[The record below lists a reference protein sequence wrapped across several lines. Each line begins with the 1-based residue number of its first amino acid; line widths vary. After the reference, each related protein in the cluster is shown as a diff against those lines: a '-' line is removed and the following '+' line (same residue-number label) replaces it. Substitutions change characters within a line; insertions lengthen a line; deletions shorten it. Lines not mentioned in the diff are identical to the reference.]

1 MPKKL
6 IITIVVLGVAGMIIM
21 GAIAKR
27 DSGQAVFMEK
37 VETGPFR
44 DTINASGLL
53 IPRKKVSIMS
63 DVMGKIVELP
73 VKEGDIVK
81 KGQML
86 VRIDDR
92 DLKSEVKR
100 QEAGVRMA
108 EIQVKNQEVSVATA
122 SREFNRK
129 KRLFENKLISVE
141 AFEQAKS
148 SLQGAE
154 LLLNQYKESV
164 VQARAILQKSEEL
177 LSKTVILSPM
187 AGKITSL
194 NKELGEQVIQGTV
207 NIPGSVIMEVSDMS
221 AIDLEVEV
229 NEIEASRIRTGM
241 LATLKLDALANRKFK
256 GKVSEIGQSAYR
268 PQGRDVS
275 VFKIKIALLE
285 LDPAMKPGMNGEAE
299 ITVQE
304 KKKALFIPIQA
315 VRTGDDNKKFC
326 FVMKD
331 GKAEKKIVETGLS
344 NDANIE
350 ITSGLTGDETVITGP
365 YRTLKTLKT
374 GDKVRKKKKD

>member
-6 IITIVVLGVAGMIIM
+6 IITIVVVGVAGMIIM
-21 GAIAKR
+21 GAVVKR
-27 DSGQAVFMEK
+27 DSGQQVFMEK
-37 VETGPFR
+37 VKSGPFR

-63 DVMGKIVELP
+63 DVMGKIVELL

-81 KGQML
+81 KDQIL

-92 DLKSEVKR
+92 DLKSEVQR

-108 EIQVKNQEVSVATA
+108 QIQVKNQKVSVDTA
-122 SREFNRK
+122 SREFKRK

-141 AFEQAKS
+141 AFEQVRS

-154 LLLNQYKESV
+154 LMLNQYEESV
-164 VQARAILQKSEEL
+164 IQSRAILQKSEEL

-187 AGKITSL
+187 DGKITSL

-241 LATLKLDALANRKFK
+241 LATLKLDALGDREFQ
-256 GKVSEIGQSAYR
+256 GKISEIGQSAYR
-268 PQGRDVS
+268 PQARDVS

-285 LDPAMKPGMNGEAE
+285 IDVAMKPGMNGEAE

-304 KKKALFIPIQA
+304 KKRAIFIPIQA
-315 VRTGDDNKKFC
+315 VRTGDNNKKFC

-331 GKAEKKIVETGLS
+331 GKAVKKTVETELS

-350 ITSGLTGDETVITGP
+350 ITSGLTGDETIITGP
-365 YRTLKTLKT
+365 YRTLKNLKD
-374 GDKVRKKKKD
+374 GDKVRKKKKN

>member
-6 IITIVVLGVAGMIIM
+6 IIAIVVLGVAGMIIM
-21 GAIAKR
+21 GAVSKR
-27 DSGQAVFMEK
+27 DSGQAVFMAN

-81 KGQML
+81 KGQIL

-92 DLKSEVKR
+92 DLKSEVQR

-108 EIQVKNQEVSVATA
+108 QIQVKNQEVSVDTA
-122 SREFNRK
+122 SREFKRK
-129 KRLFENKLISVE
+129 KRLFENKLISLE
-141 AFEQAKS
+141 AFEQARS

-164 VQARAILQKSEEL
+164 VQARAILQKSKEL

-256 GKVSEIGQSAYR
+256 GKVFEIGQSAYR

-326 FVMKD
+326 FVLKD
-331 GKAEKKIVETGLS
+331 GKAEKKTVETGLS
-344 NDANIE
+344 NDANTE
-350 ITSGLTGDETVITGP
+350 ITSGLTGDETVLTGP
-365 YRTLKTLKT
+365 YRTLKNLKT

>member
-1 MPKKL
+1 MQKKL
-6 IITIVVLGVAGMIIM
+6 IIIIVVLGIAGMIIL
-21 GAIAKR
+21 GAVSKR
-27 DSGQAVFMEK
+27 DSGLPVFMEK
-37 VETGPFR
+37 VKSGPFR

-73 VKEGDIVK
+73 VKEGDMVK

-92 DLKSEVKR
+92 DLKSEVQR

-108 EIQVKNQEVSVATA
+108 QIQVQNQKVSVETA
-122 SREFNRK
+122 KREFKRK
-129 KRLFENKLISVE
+129 KHLFEKQLISTE
-141 AFEQAKS
+141 TFEQAKS
-148 SLQGAE
+148 NLQSAKLMLE
-154 LLLNQYKESV
+154 QYKESV
-164 VQARAILQKSEEL
+164 TQSRAILRKSKEL
-177 LSKTVILSPM
+177 LSKTVIRSPM
-187 AGKITSL
+187 DGKITAL

-207 NIPGSVIMEVSDMS
+207 NVPGSVIMEVSDMS

-229 NEIEASRIRTGM
+229 NEIEAARIRTDM
-241 LATLKLDALANRKFK
+241 AATLKLDALGDRKFM
-256 GKVSEIGQSAYR
+256 GKISEIGQSAYR

-275 VFKIKIALLE
+275 VFKIKIALTE
-285 LDPAMKPGMNGEAE
+285 VDPAMKPGMNGEAE

-304 KKKALFIPIQA
+304 KKNAIFIPIQA
-315 VRTGDDNKKFC
+315 VRTSDNGDKFC
-326 FVMKD
+326 FVMEK
-331 GKAEKKIVETGLS
+331 GKAVKKAVKTGLS

-350 ITSGLTGDETVITGP
+350 ITTGLTEKETVITGP
-365 YRTLKTLKT
+365 YRALKNLKN

>member
-6 IITIVVLGVAGMIIM
+6 IIAIVVLGVAGMIIM
-21 GAIAKR
+21 GVVAKR
-27 DSGQAVFMEK
+27 DAGQQVFMEK

-350 ITSGLTGDETVITGP
+350 ITSGLTGDETVLTGP
-365 YRTLKTLKT
+365 YRTLKNLKN

>member
-6 IITIVVLGVAGMIIM
+6 IISIVVLGVAGMIIM
-21 GAIAKR
+21 GAVAKR

-37 VETGPFR
+37 VESGPFR

-194 NKELGEQVIQGTV
+194 NKELGEQVIQGTINV
-207 NIPGSVIMEVSDMS
+207 AGSVIMEVSDMS

-315 VRTGDDNKKFC
+315 VRTDDDNKKFC

-350 ITSGLTGDETVITGP
+350 ITSGLTGDETVLTGP
-365 YRTLKTLKT
+365 YRTLKNLKN

>member
-6 IITIVVLGVAGMIIM
+6 IITIVVVGVAGMIIM
-21 GAIAKR
+21 GAVVKR
-27 DSGQAVFMEK
+27 DSGQQVFMEK
-37 VETGPFR
+37 VKSGPFR

-63 DVMGKIVELP
+63 DVMGKIVELL

-81 KGQML
+81 KDQIL

-92 DLKSEVKR
+92 DLKSEVQR

-108 EIQVKNQEVSVATA
+108 QIQVKNQKVSVDTA
-122 SREFNRK
+122 SREFKRK

-141 AFEQAKS
+141 AFEQVRS

-154 LLLNQYKESV
+154 LMLNQYEESV
-164 VQARAILQKSEEL
+164 IQSRAILQKSEEL

-187 AGKITSL
+187 DGKITSL

-241 LATLKLDALANRKFK
+241 LATLKLDALGDREFQ
-256 GKVSEIGQSAYR
+256 GKISEIGQSAYR
-268 PQGRDVS
+268 PQARDVS

-285 LDPAMKPGMNGEAE
+285 IDVAMKPGMNGEAE

-304 KKKALFIPIQA
+304 KKRAIFIPIQA
-315 VRTGDDNKKFC
+315 VRTGDNNKKFC

-331 GKAEKKIVETGLS
+331 GKAVKKTVETELS

-350 ITSGLTGDETVITGP
+350 ITSGLTGDETIITGP
-365 YRTLKTLKT
+365 YRTLKNLKA
-374 GDKVRKKKKD
+374 GDKVRKKKKN